1 MFVVSPRILVR
12 TFTMLSM
19 AGLLLPATAEAGPPP
34 AETSAPAQE
43 AEFSPVD
50 WWTEFDDTVLNEL
63 VGQAID
69 GNHDLATAGARVL
82 TAQGITK
89 QAASPL
95 LPTVGFD
102 VGLNASPSSA
112 SSFAMSPELNKLMSD
127 LAAFQDLLPS
137 DPDAPDT
144 DESEEDPALSWN
156 GSASLRFGLRI
167 DPGASVAGL
176 RSAQLSAAAARGD
189 RDAVARVVVQQVV
202 TGWLDLR
209 TAGLRLALLQEQEVA
224 HDQLL
229 GLIRARYASGL
240 TGALDVLRQEQQVA
254 AARSQLPRGRQA
266 QQLLGIRLGVL
277 LGSGPEG
284 STDLIAA
291 AGASS
296 GLPELPSPPSLGVP
310 SDLQQDRPD
319 LKSAQLRYD
328 AAVANQ
334 TSSAL
339 AFAPSLS
346 LSANVGL
353 SLRHYGEWDTQE
365 AYGFGATLQVPIFG
379 GLARAGALQQSVAAR
394 KSAGR
399 TLSAISQSVQAEVA
413 SARATE
419 DTELE
424 RLDALRVQL
433 AAADSAYLQSVRSY
447 EAGLTDYLSVLTAL
461 SVLQQTQLNH
471 LQARRDVLVARVDL
485 HSALGSRWTY
495 LLRPAGVRR

>member
-1 MFVVSPRILVR
+1 MLALAPTSLVR
-12 TFTMLSM
+12 RFTMLW
-19 AGLLLPATAEAGPPP
+19 ATGLLLPAMAAAAPPV
-34 AETSAPAQE
+34 AETPPRPQE
-43 AEFSPVD
+43 AELSPAD
-50 WWTEFDDTVLNEL
+50 WWTAFDDTALNEL

-82 TAQGITK
+82 TAQGMTK

-102 VGLNASPSSA
+102 VGLNASPASA
-112 SSFAMSPELNKLMSD
+112 SSFAMSPELNQLMSD
-127 LAAFQDLLPS
+127 LAAFQDLLPP
-137 DPDAPDT
+137 DPDASDA
-144 DESEEDPALSWN
+144 DDSEEDPVLSWN

-176 RSAQLSAAAARGD
+176 KSAQLAAAAARGD

-202 TGWLDLR
+202 TTWLDLR
-209 TAGLRLALLQEQEVA
+209 TAGLRLALLQEQEAA

-240 TGALDVLRQEQQVA
+240 NGALDVLRQEQQVA

-277 LGSGPEG
+277 LGSGAEG
-284 STDLIAA
+284 GAELIATA
-291 AGASS
+291 RATP
-296 GLPELPSPPSLGVP
+296 GLPQLPPQPSIGVP
-310 SDLQQDRPD
+310 SDLMQDRPD

-328 AAVANQ
+328 AAVAKH

-339 AFAPSLS
+339 AFAPSLA

-379 GLARAGALQQSVAAR
+379 GLARAGALQQSVAAK

-419 DTELE
+419 GTEVE

-433 AAADSAYLQSVRSY
+433 AAAESAYLQSVRSY

-461 SVLQQTQLNH
+461 GVWQQTQLNH

>member
-1 MFVVSPRILVR
+1 MFPLSLRSLLR
-12 TFTMLSM
+12 RFAMLW
-19 AGLLLPATAEAGPPP
+19 ATGLLLPAMAVAAPPP
-34 AETSAPAQE
+34 AESPARAQE
-43 AEFSPVD
+43 DLDPAD
-50 WWTEFDDTVLNEL
+50 WWTSFADDALNEL

-69 GNHDLATAGARVL
+69 GNHDLATAGARVR
-82 TAQGITK
+82 TAQGMTT

-112 SSFAMSPELNKLMSD
+112 SSFAMSPELNKLIAD
-127 LAAFQDLLPS
+127 LAAYQDLLPS
-137 DPDAPDT
+137 DPDAPAAED
-144 DESEEDPALSWN
+144 SEEDPALSWN

-176 RSAQLSAAAARGD
+176 KSARLAAAAARGD
-189 RDAVARVVVQQVV
+189 RDAVARLVVQQVV
-202 TGWLDLR
+202 TTWLDLR
-209 TAGLRLALLQEQEVA
+209 TAGLRLALLQEQEAA

-229 GLIRARYASGL
+229 ALIRARYTSGL

-254 AARSQLPRGRQA
+254 AARSQLPRGRQT
-266 QQLLGIRLGVL
+266 QQLLVIRLGVL
-277 LGSGPEG
+277 LGQGAERG
-284 STDLIAA
+284 AELIATVTTEP
-291 AGASS
+291 
-296 GLPELPSPPSLGVP
+296 GLPQLPPSPGLGAP
-310 SDLQQDRPD
+310 GDLLQDRPD

-328 AAVANQ
+328 AAVAKQ

-339 AFAPSLS
+339 AFAPSLA

-379 GLARAGALQQSVAAR
+379 GLARVGALQQSVAAK

-399 TLSAISQSVQAEVA
+399 TLSALSQSVEAEVA

-419 DTELE
+419 GAEVE

-433 AAADSAYLQSVRSY
+433 AAAESAYLQSVRSY
-447 EAGLTDYLSVLTAL
+447 EAGLTDYLSVLTTL
-461 SVLQQTQLNH
+461 GVWQQTQLSH

-495 LLRPAGVRR
+495 LLRPTRVRR